1 MNILE
6 LLGKTNPMMNFLL
19 ILSGISAGILNGFIG
34 SGGGIILI
42 FAMTAFAF
50 LPHNVDA
57 VKTRF
62 ATAVASILPMSAVS
76 IYFYIKKGAVV
87 FSDVNEFLLPAAVG
101 GILGSVLMAK
111 ISAKTLRLIFS
122 ALMIWAGIRII

>member
-6 LLGKTNPMMNFLL
+6 LLGKTNPMMNFFL

-101 GILGSVLMAK
+101 GILGAVLMAK